1 MLRSSEAAKALG
13 VSKKTLLALAQ
24 DGLIPCIQLPSGHYR
39 FVLEDVISALRSDN
53 EGGHDNG

>member
-13 VSKKTLLALAQ
+13 VSKKTLLSLVQ
-24 DGLIPCIQLPSGHYR
+24 DGLIPSIQLPSGHYR